1 MKVRDNQMNQK
12 GDSVIMRYPTV
23 FQPCRIGDITLKNRL
38 AMSQMTMNYA
48 TEEGMVTDKLIAYYR
63 ERAKGGV
70 GLIFVEGTYFT
81 PEGKGYI
88 RQIGLALRQH
98 VEGLKRLTDA
108 VHGLKNDT
116 KIFLQIHHAGGR
128 ASSKIT
134 GLQPV
139 APSAVPPYPGAETPQ
154 ALTSDQ
160 IAGLIEA
167 HVEAAARAKE
177 AGFDGVDIH
186 CAHGYLVPSFFSP
199 MTNHRTDEYG
209 GDLAGRTRF
218 LLETIRGIRKRLG
231 NAYPLT
237 IKISGDEYIEGGLG
251 IDEMIGIAR
260 LAQDAGIDGLIVSAG
275 TVGGKKLDD
284 LNEAHKVMRTLPMM
298 TRTACLVPI
307 AAEFKKA
314 LHIPVVTVG
323 RINSI
328 ALAEE
333 ILSQGKA
340 DIAAIGR
347 PLLADPELPK
357 KAAEGREEEIRPC
370 IACNEGCYKRILGQ
384 LDVRCSVNPMLGK
397 EADPAVPNADPAKRV
412 VVVGAGP
419 AGMEA
424 ACRTRERGHDVTLIE
439 KGGRLG
445 GQLLLA
451 AVPPGRKEIE
461 RFTTYMGGWLKRG
474 GVKVILNKGVSLSD
488 IRQLRPDAVVLA
500 TGAQPCTLAIPGL
513 PADRGVTAWDV
524 LSGKTLSG
532 GPYLVVGA
540 GLVGC
545 ETADLLSDRG
555 EKVTLVE
562 MLPEIACDADKDTK
576 AYFDIRFQNKGVRI
590 YTGATLTGMEDRRAI
605 IHQGLEDIRIE
616 TGTVVFSVGAKPD
629 DLLYED
635 LKSMGID
642 VIKAGDC
649 VKPRK
654 ILDSVEE
661 GFLAGNRV

>member
-1 MKVRDNQMNQK
+1 
-12 GDSVIMRYPTV
+12 MRYPTV
-23 FQPCRIGDITLKNRL
+23 FQPCRIGSLALKNRL

-48 TEEGMVTDKLIAYYR
+48 TEDGMVTDKLIAYYM

-70 GLIFVEGTYFT
+70 GLILVEGTYFT
-81 PEGKGYI
+81 PEGKGYV
-88 RQIGLALRQH
+88 RQIGLASQKH

-108 VHGLKNDT
+108 VHGLENGT

-128 ASSKIT
+128 ASSKVT

-139 APSAVPPYPGAETPQ
+139 APSALPAYPGAETPR

-160 IAGLIEA
+160 IAGLIQA
-167 HVEAAARAKE
+167 HVEAAARARE

-231 NAYPLT
+231 KEYPLT

-251 IDEMIGIAR
+251 ISDMIAIAR

-275 TVGGKKLDD
+275 TVGGKKIED

-298 TRTACLVPI
+298 TRPGCLVPI

-314 LHIPVVTVG
+314 LHIPVIAVG
-323 RINSI
+323 RINTI

-347 PLLADPELPK
+347 ALLADPELPK
-357 KAAEGREEEIRPC
+357 KVEEGREEEIRPC
-370 IACNEGCYKRILGQ
+370 IACNEGCYKRILEQ
-384 LDVRCSVNPMLGK
+384 LDIFCSVNPMLGK
-397 EADPAVPNADPAKRV
+397 EADSAVPKADPAKRV

-424 ACRTRERGHDVTLIE
+424 ACRARERGHDVTLIE
-439 KGGRLG
+439 KNAAVG

-451 AVPPGRKEIE
+451 SVPPGRKDIE
-461 RFTTYMGGWLKRG
+461 RFTNYMEGCLNRN
-474 GVKVILNKGVSLSD
+474 GVKVILNEEVSPSV
-488 IRQLRPDAVVLA
+488 IRRLQPDAVIIA
-500 TGAQPCTLAIPGL
+500 TGAQPCTLAVPEL
-513 PADRGVTAWDV
+513 PAAQGATGWDV
-524 LSGKTLSG
+524 LSGKPMGS

-562 MLPEIACDADKDTK
+562 ILPEIASDADKDTK
-576 AYFDIRFQNKGVRI
+576 AYFDIRFQNKGVKV
-590 YTGATLTGMEDRRAI
+590 YTGANLVRMEDRLAI
-605 IHQGLEDIRIE
+605 VRNGDEEIRIE
-616 TGTVVFSVGAKPD
+616 TGTVVFSVGAKSD
-629 DLLYED
+629 DLLYEQ
-635 LKSMGID
+635 LISMG
-642 VIKAGDC
+642 VEAIKAGDC

-654 ILDSVEE
+654 IMDSVEE